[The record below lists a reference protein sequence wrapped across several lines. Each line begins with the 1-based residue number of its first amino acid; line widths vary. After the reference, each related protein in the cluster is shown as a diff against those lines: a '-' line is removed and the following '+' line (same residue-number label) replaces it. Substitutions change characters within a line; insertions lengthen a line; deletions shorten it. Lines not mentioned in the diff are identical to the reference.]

1 MPSFEPRDPEFPDRV
16 AATFSNESVASR
28 LGGELVDVGPGSVCI
43 RLPISDAISPSQ
55 GTLHRSYVAA
65 LLDDTCILAG
75 LSLTS
80 AGDEVRMAEY
90 KLNFLAPARGER
102 IAARA
107 EVVRPGRS
115 VTVCRADAF
124 ADGRL
129 IAKMLAT
136 LSVSRPG

>member
-1 MPSFEPRDPEFPDRV
+1 MPSFQPRDPEFAYRIV
-16 AATFSNESVASR
+16 AAFRTDSTASR
-28 LGGELVDVGPGSVCI
+28 LGGELADVGPGSVCI
-43 RLPISDAISPSQ
+43 RLPISDALSLPQ

-65 LLDDTCILAG
+65 LLDDTCMLAG

-90 KLNFLAPARGER
+90 KLNFLAAASGEDV
-102 IAARA
+102 IARA
-107 EVVRPGRS
+107 DVVRPGRS
-115 VTVCRADAF
+115 VSVCRADAF

-136 LSVSRPG
+136 LTVSRPG

>member
-1 MPSFEPRDPEFPDRV
+1 MSSFQPRDPNFADRV
-16 AATFSNESVASR
+16 AATFLNETIASR
-28 LGGELVDVGPGSVCI
+28 LGGELADVAPGSVCI
-43 RLPISDAISPSQ
+43 RLPISDAISLSQ

-90 KLNFLAPARGER
+90 KLNFLAPAHGEQVT
-102 IAARA
+102 ARA

-115 VTVCRADAF
+115 VSVCRADAF

>member
-1 MPSFEPRDPEFPDRV
+1 MSRFQARDPNFACRV
-16 AATFSNESVASR
+16 AEAYRTDSTASR
-28 LGGELVDVGPGSVCI
+28 LGGELADVGPGSVCI
-43 RLPISDAISPSQ
+43 RLPISDSLLLSQ

-80 AGDEVRMAEY
+80 VGDEVRMAEY
-90 KLNFLAPARGER
+90 KLNFLAPARGEQVSFH
-102 IAARA
+102 A

-115 VTVCRADAF
+115 ITVCRADA
-124 ADGRL
+124 AVDGRL

-136 LSVSRPG
+136 LAVSRPG